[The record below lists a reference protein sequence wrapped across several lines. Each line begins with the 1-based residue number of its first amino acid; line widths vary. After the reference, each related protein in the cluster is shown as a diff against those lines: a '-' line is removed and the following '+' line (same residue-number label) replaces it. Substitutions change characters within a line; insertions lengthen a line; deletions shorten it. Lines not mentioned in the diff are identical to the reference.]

1 MIKFFRKIR
10 QNLLTENK
18 FSKYLLY
25 AIGEIILVVI
35 GILIA
40 LQINTANEQHKLKQ
54 QELIYLHNFDKS
66 LKKDLEEIK
75 VSMTHNSKIKKSL
88 ILLIDYLEKDLP
100 YQDSLKYHFGLSG
113 SSLFGM
119 GLNESI
125 FESIKYNGL
134 NVISN
139 EDLSQKLI
147 AIYGARNSA
156 MQTHLSLYYNIIE
169 NAGFNIF
176 NTRFESSWQSNY
188 EQWKMAQ
195 NDQNILNVK
204 IEMVPVDY
212 NLLKEDQEYMYFLK
226 SLLNRFNWIYEI
238 QADGLKS
245 ELESLIKDI
254 ENELVILETK

>member
-1 MIKFFRKIR
+1 MEK
-10 QNLLTENK
+10 NETG
-18 FSKYLLY
+18 KYFKY
-25 AIGEIILVVI
+25 AIGEIVLVVI

-54 QELIYLHNFDKS
+54 QEIIYLHSFDKS

-88 ILLIDYLEKDLP
+88 ILLIDYIEQDLP

-119 GLNESI
+119 GLNESV

-139 EDLSQKLI
+139 EVLSQKLI

-169 NAGFNIF
+169 DAAFNIF
-176 NTRFESSWQSNY
+176 NTRFESIWQSNY
-188 EQWKMAQ
+188 ELWKMAQ
-195 NDQNILNVK
+195 NDRNTLNIK

-238 QADGLKS
+238 QADSLKS

-254 ENELVILETK
+254 ENELEILETN